1 MHVYAP
7 PCPPYNAVAKSSPF
21 FPGPVGRPS
30 YYYCNCKEGFCDTGI
45 FWGFRAVTGLV
56 EGSLASDFY
65 STMLLARVFP

>member
-30 YYYCNCKEGFCDTGI
+30 YYYCNCKEGFWYTAKFPD
-45 FWGFRAVTGLV
+45 FRGVTGLV
-56 EGSLASDFY
+56 EGSLASNLN
-65 STMLLARVFP
+65 SARP